1 MAKETPHYPWY
12 SMFVRSGHLLALAI
26 IIVMVAGL
34 SAIQTLPRLED
45 PRIDLRNALIL
56 TAYPGAS
63 AERVE
68 ALVTD
73 VLEDELRELYEIKW
87 IESTSKA
94 GFSALTL
101 ELQDWVDNSNNQQIF
116 SKIRDSM
123 NDAALRFPPGVAA
136 PILEDRRG
144 ATSFTAIFAIQSK
157 FPDTLSLAMV
167 GRFANEL
174 SDQLRNIS
182 NTEIVNIYGQ
192 PNEQITVSIDPD
204 KLASIGIT
212 AQDVSNAIR
221 NADPKLPAGV
231 VFANQVNI
239 RVQVAQE
246 LASLDVISNIPIFS
260 ENGDYLRVSDV
271 AQVTRDWQMPM
282 ANKALLNGSEA
293 IFVATRMQTNARV
306 DQWTELVKAKA
317 AEFESAY
324 GDSVEVDLI
333 FEQNRYT
340 RERLAELTGN
350 LVLGSVVVMLVILF
364 FMGIKSSWIVGL
376 SLPMSAF
383 FAVFTLAFFDEQI
396 HQMSIFGIIIAIGLL
411 IDNAIVMTD
420 EIRQNLLKPEAT
432 RVGAF
437 VKSIQHLF
445 APLFAS
451 TLTTILGFMPI
462 FLLNGNIGDFIGSI
476 AISVVMALVGSFGI
490 SITIIAALAARFLPK
505 SHAQDAPWFLQ
516 GFQLPAVSNAFK
528 DLLRKALHK
537 PLIVLPVCVLIC
549 LTGFGL
555 ASTLA
560 NIFFPSADRDQFVV
574 EVFLPPGTAIGATY
588 DVALQMNQV
597 VQEYDGIEQVTWLV
611 GNSTPMVYYNQIM
624 NKDNSPEYATAVL
637 TVDSPP
643 RAASLIDQ
651 MQEELQSQFP
661 QAKIIVKPFGQ
672 GPPIPAPV
680 EIEVYGSDLTILEQ
694 IGKDVRL
701 IMVNTPGITQSIASI
716 NVSEPELIIDTTRDK
731 TSNSGLNLTDL
742 SGQLQLA
749 LNGQYGGSIVEQT
762 EEIPIQVRLGNEQRS
777 DLIDLAALPLAAQGH
792 DPTSPWLSVASLGEL
807 TLRPAIAAITR
818 KDSVRVNRIKAWL
831 LQGVPPVDV
840 SQELRLALEDY
851 PLPDGYRIK
860 MAGDADKQQEALG
873 QLATYAPVLVVMM
886 VTALILTFK
895 SVRFAAVIG
904 SVMILSVG
912 LGMFSLWLSGNAIGF
927 NPILGCAGLIGV
939 AINGSIVV
947 IAAINAN
954 PKALSGDT
962 EEIIKET
969 MSCSRHILST
979 TFTTVGGLIPLL
991 LFTSGSFWPP
1001 LAVVLAGGV
1010 GFSILLSLVYTPVI
1024 IATLCRIR
1032 ARKIAR
1038 IDAKRQVKSTSEGL
1052 MS

>member
-1 MAKETPHYPWY
+1 MANNTSDYPWY

-34 SAIQTLPRLED
+34 SAIHTLPRLED

-56 TAYPGAS
+56 TPYPGAS

-94 GFSALTL
+94 GFSSLII

-123 NDAALRFPPGVAA
+123 NDAAARFPAGAGV
-136 PILEDRRG
+136 PILEDKRG
-144 ATSFTAIFAIQSK
+144 ATAFTALFSVKSK
-157 FPDTLSLAMV
+157 YPDTLSLAMV
-167 GRFANEL
+167 GRFASEL
-174 SDQLRNIS
+174 SDQFRNIS
-182 NTEIVNIYGQ
+182 GTEIVNIFGQ
-192 PNEQITVSIDPD
+192 PSEQITVSIDPD

-231 VFANQVNI
+231 VFTEQANLRI
-239 RVQVAQE
+239 QVAQE
-246 LASLDVISNIPIFS
+246 LASLDVINNIPVFS
-260 ENGDYLRVSDV
+260 ENGNYLRVSDV
-271 AQVTRDWQMPM
+271 ARVSRDWQMPM
-282 ANKALLNGSEA
+282 ANKALLNGEEV
-293 IFVATRMQTNARV
+293 IFVATRMQTNVRV
-306 DQWTELVKAKA
+306 DQWTEQVKNKA
-317 AEFESAY
+317 AEFTAAY
-324 GDSVEVDLI
+324 GDSVDVQLI
-333 FEQNRYT
+333 FEQNSYT
-340 RERLAELTGN
+340 EDRLTELTGN
-350 LVLGSVVVMLVILF
+350 LVLGSAVVMLVILF

-420 EIRQNLLKPEAT
+420 EIRQNLLKPNAT

-437 VKSIQHLF
+437 VESIQHLF

-476 AISVVMALVGSFGI
+476 AISVVMALIGSFWI

-505 SHAQDAPWFLQ
+505 SHAHDTPWYLQ
-516 GFQLPAVSNAFK
+516 GFQLPQVSNAFQ
-528 DLLRKALHK
+528 DFLRKALHK
-537 PLIVLPVCVLIC
+537 PLIVLTACVVIC

-555 ASTLA
+555 ATTLA
-560 NIFFPSADRDQFVV
+560 NVFFPSADRDQFVI
-574 EVFLPPGTAIGATY
+574 EVFLPRGTALEATY
-588 DVALQMNQV
+588 DLALQIDEIVND
-597 VQEYDGIEQVTWLV
+597 YDGIEQVTWLV
-611 GNSTPMVYYNQIM
+611 GNSTPMVYYNQVM
-624 NKDNSPEYATAVL
+624 NKDNSPEYANAVL
-637 TVDSPP
+637 NVDSPQ
-643 RAASLIDQ
+643 RAESLIDR
-651 MQEELQSQFP
+651 MQLDLQSSFP

-680 EIEVYGSDLTILEQ
+680 EVDVYGPDLAILEK
-694 IGKDVRL
+694 IGKDIRL
-701 IMVNTPGITQSIASI
+701 IMSETPGISQSIASI
-716 NVSEPELIIDTTRDK
+716 NISEPELIIDTTRELA
-731 TSNSGLNLTDL
+731 SNSGLNLSEL

-749 LNGQYGGSIVEQT
+749 LKGQNGGSIVEQT
-762 EEIPIQVRLGNEQRS
+762 EEIPIQVRLGNEQRR
-777 DLIDLAALPLAAQGH
+777 DLTNLAALPLAATGY
-792 DPTSPWLSVASLGEL
+792 DPANAWLPLSSLGEF
-807 TLRPAIAAITR
+807 TLKPAIAGITR
-818 KDSVRVNRIKAWL
+818 KDSERVNRVQAWL

-840 SQELRLALEDY
+840 SNQIRLALADY
-851 PLPDGYRIK
+851 PLPAGYRVK
-860 MAGDADKQQEALG
+860 MAGDADKQQEAIG
-873 QLATYAPVLVVMM
+873 QLATYAPVLVVMII
-886 VTALILTFK
+886 TTLILTFK

-904 SVMILSVG
+904 SVMILSIG
-912 LGMFSLWLSGNAIGF
+912 LGMLSLWLSGYAIGF
-927 NPILGCAGLIGV
+927 NPILGCAGLVGV

-947 IAAINAN
+947 IAAINGNA
-954 PKALSGDT
+954 KALSGDT

-1032 ARKIAR
+1032 ARKQAK
-1038 IDAKRQVKSTSEGL
+1038 IDAQHQAKLINQAQH
-1052 MS
+1052 